1 MFVIR
6 LIEKLKILCAVLAQR
21 TDIVVG
27 KELPFVDKAADLT
40 LVFGHRTPPYFVD
53 NCIIAQDFGKG
64 PGMAEKDLTNGGIVV
79 Q

>member
-27 KELPFVDKAADLT
+27 KELPFVDKAADLAHPA
-40 LVFGHRTPPYFVD
+40 LCLFISRFRSLGRFSGLGFDMGEIIFVRH
-53 NCIIAQDFGKG
+53 GR
-64 PGMAEKDLTNGGIVV
+64 LR
-79 Q
+79 